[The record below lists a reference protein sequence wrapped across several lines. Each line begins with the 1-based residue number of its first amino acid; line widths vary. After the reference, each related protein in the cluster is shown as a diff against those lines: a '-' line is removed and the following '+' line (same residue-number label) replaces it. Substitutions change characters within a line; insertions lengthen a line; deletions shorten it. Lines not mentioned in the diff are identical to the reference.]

1 MCLMCSALDVPD
13 AMWIHLIPDND
24 ALDAPDA
31 YCEYY
36 LCSLV
41 YTGGTDVK
49 QATALIVSSCQVLLE
64 SLHGSGVVMDL
75 HLLVLVT

>member
-1 MCLMCSALDVPD
+1 MPD

-49 QATALIVSSCQVLLE
+49 QATALKEGWWDGMIARME
-64 SLHGSGVVMDL
+64 GWGH
-75 HLLVLVT
+75 